1 MSRSTRTC
9 SLRSA
14 AAIALTSSFLITGFG
29 ASIAQAEPGPSAP
42 LFGSLDFG
50 SSNFGSSEQT
60 PDAPRLTG
68 IDNFRDV
75 AGTGAGY
82 SGTFG
87 LPVNKGVFYRANA
100 ITPKGDDMS
109 NLEKLGLTKVY
120 DLRTEPEIASKPD
133 VLPDGVAYENI
144 PILSGNIAEMIA
156 KIKSPEDSK
165 SMMQDMNR
173 AFVTGATER
182 AGFAQLLTGLAE
194 TEGAQVFHCTAGK
207 DRTGWTS
214 FLLLSIAGVDR
225 SVIMNDYLLT
235 NEYTAEGMKATRAGI
250 AASLGEQMAVNM
262 EPLLGVEASYLDA
275 GLAQLDQTYGSVDRY
290 LTEGLGL
297 SPATVMTL
305 KAKLLG

>member
-100 ITPKGDDMS
+100 ITP
-109 NLEKLGLTKVY
+109 
-120 DLRTEPEIASKPD
+120 P
-133 VLPDGVAYENI
+133 
-144 PILSGNIAEMIA
+144 
-156 KIKSPEDSK
+156 
-165 SMMQDMNR
+165 
-173 AFVTGATER
+173 
-182 AGFAQLLTGLAE
+182 
-194 TEGAQVFHCTAGK
+194 
-207 DRTGWTS
+207 
-214 FLLLSIAGVDR
+214 
-225 SVIMNDYLLT
+225 
-235 NEYTAEGMKATRAGI
+235 
-250 AASLGEQMAVNM
+250 
-262 EPLLGVEASYLDA
+262 
-275 GLAQLDQTYGSVDRY
+275 
-290 LTEGLGL
+290 
-297 SPATVMTL
+297 
-305 KAKLLG
+305 

>member
-29 ASIAQAEPGPSAP
+29 ASIAQAEPAPSAP
-42 LFGSLDFG
+42 QFGSLDFG
-50 SSNFGSSEQT
+50 SSDFGSAEQT

-109 NLEKLGLTKVY
+109 ILEKLGLTKVY

-144 PILSGNIAEMIA
+144 PILSGNIAEMVA
-156 KIKSPEDSK
+156 KIKSPEDSR

-173 AFVTGATER
+173 AFVT
-182 AGFAQLLTGLAE
+182 
-194 TEGAQVFHCTAGK
+194 
-207 DRTGWTS
+207 
-214 FLLLSIAGVDR
+214 
-225 SVIMNDYLLT
+225 
-235 NEYTAEGMKATRAGI
+235 
-250 AASLGEQMAVNM
+250 
-262 EPLLGVEASYLDA
+262 
-275 GLAQLDQTYGSVDRY
+275 
-290 LTEGLGL
+290 
-297 SPATVMTL
+297 
-305 KAKLLG
+305 